1 MIHGNLPTT
10 MSLRGP
16 KGPWQSVP
24 RYVLRFRKVLES
36 MNYYVYI
43 LSNITGTAIY
53 VGVTNNL
60 LRRMYEH
67 RNKLD
72 PKSFT
77 AKYDIHKLVYYEY
90 TNDVHAA
97 LEREKQIKGWN
108 RARKNRLVEGM
119 NPKWEDLYAS
129 ILP

>member
-1 MIHGNLPTT
+1 
-10 MSLRGP
+10 
-16 KGPWQSVP
+16 
-24 RYVLRFRKVLES
+24 

-43 LSNITGTAIY
+43 LSNVTGTTIY

-60 LRRMYEH
+60 LRRIFEH
-67 RNKLD
+67 KHKFD

-77 AKYDIHKLVYYEY
+77 AKCDIHKLVYYEN
-90 TNDVHAA
+90 TNDVYSA

-108 RARKNRLVEGM
+108 RARKNRLVESM
-119 NPKWEDLYAS
+119 NPKWEDLYES

>member
-1 MIHGNLPTT
+1 
-10 MSLRGP
+10 
-16 KGPWQSVP
+16 
-24 RYVLRFRKVLES
+24 

-43 LSNITGTAIY
+43 LSNVTGTTIY

-60 LRRMYEH
+60 LRRIFEH
-67 RNKLD
+67 KHKFD

-77 AKYDIHKLVYYEY
+77 AKYDIHKLVYYEN
-90 TNDVHAA
+90 TNDVYSA

-108 RARKNRLVEGM
+108 RARKNRLVESM
-119 NPKWEDLYAS
+119 NPKWEDLYDS